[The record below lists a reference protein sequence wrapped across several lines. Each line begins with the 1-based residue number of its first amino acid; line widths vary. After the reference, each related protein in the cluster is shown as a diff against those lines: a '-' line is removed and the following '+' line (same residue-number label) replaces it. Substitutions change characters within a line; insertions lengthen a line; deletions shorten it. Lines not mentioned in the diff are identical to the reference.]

1 MAQAK
6 EAGMYKVMKPNLI
19 QNFLENLSESAD
31 RECLLFTEISCK
43 GEECENLAKSCEEIK
58 DVTIVDFSLNNL
70 ADISSMKDTLTR
82 LVKLN
87 LASNRIKNAGVFAMD
102 DAFMNLKWLDIS
114 NNKFTEWPAF
124 KCPKLDYLNFSGNNV
139 DKISADWGGHPT
151 LRILSCAGNKF
162 KNLALVK
169 NCTRLEELYLGN
181 NLIATLGGC
190 EGGLPALKRLHL
202 RRNKVAAIEDEL
214 PEMPE
219 LEYLN
224 LRHNAIDSIE
234 SAVKV
239 FQFPKIIDLNV
250 VNNPIDLNASSFN
263 LLMAEFLVKRTALVR
278 FCKHTIKESNKLEA
292 VHLAQYRW
300 GIEEEKR
307 KAAAAAD
314 L

>member
-1 MAQAK
+1 
-6 EAGMYKVMKPNLI
+6 
-19 QNFLENLSESAD
+19 
-31 RECLLFTEISCK
+31 
-43 GEECENLAKSCEEIK
+43 
-58 DVTIVDFSLNNL
+58 
-70 ADISSMKDTLTR
+70 MKDNLTR

-87 LASNRIKNAGVFAMD
+87 LASNRIKNAGVFAME
-102 DAFMNLKWLDIS
+102 DAFQVLKWLDIS

-139 DKISADWGGHPT
+139 DKISNEWTGHGT
-151 LRILSCAGNKF
+151 LRILSAAGNKF

-181 NLIATLGGC
+181 NQVATLSGC

-219 LEYLN
+219 LVYLN
-224 LRHNAIDSIE
+224 LRHNSLDSLEVAFKI
-234 SAVKV
+234 
-239 FQFPKIIDLNV
+239 FQFPKIVDLNV

-263 LLMAEFLVKRTALVR
+263 LLMAEFVLKRTSLVR
-278 FCKHTIKESNKLEA
+278 FCKHTVKESNKLEA

-307 KAAAAAD
+307 KAALAAD
-314 L
+314 AAKDDE